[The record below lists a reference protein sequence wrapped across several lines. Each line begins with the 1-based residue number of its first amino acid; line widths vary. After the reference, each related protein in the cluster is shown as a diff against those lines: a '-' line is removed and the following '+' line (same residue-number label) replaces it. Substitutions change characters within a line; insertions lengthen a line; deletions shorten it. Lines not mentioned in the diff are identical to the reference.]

1 VRQLEPPEVRRVRV
15 TVSVERGTPPAPVP
29 PDQRHTFYRA
39 EYLPREREA
48 EVIEV
53 DEGGAV
59 NLRLERVR
67 DLLVLATPS
76 GEWINPYSPAL
87 HRLGITIFKLRG
99 VSHYE
104 VAVKA
109 GDFSPGASVR
119 LVREP
124 DNQHDPNAIAV
135 NAADGTGPA
144 GYVNKQNVAR
154 LTKRLNR
161 SEQLDAIAIRGA
173 PSGQDGVPIMVLVTD
188 LGTLEVFSP
197 VARVRDC
204 ARSRSTAPM
213 SEHSSTVRDNS
224 HTWH

>member
-1 VRQLEPPEVRRVRV
+1 RALPHALFISPSLL
-15 TVSVERGTPPAPVP
+15 TGPATSQPSTLSLH
-29 PDQRHTFYRA
+29 DA
-39 EYLPREREA
+39 LP
-48 EVIEV
+48 I
-53 DEGGAV
+53 
-59 NLRLERVR
+59 
-67 DLLVLATPS
+67 
-76 GEWINPYSPAL
+76 
-87 HRLGITIFKLRG
+87 
-99 VSHYE
+99 SHYE

-213 SEHSSTVRDNS
+213 SEHS
-224 HTWH
+224 